1 MQANWQRA
9 KRMPSLRSI
18 LGKMG
23 TPRSKPSKKTIEGAK
38 EDFKTLVSEMT
49 SDLPMKKDETDG

>member
-23 TPRSKPSKKTIEGAK
+23 TPRSKPTKKTVEAAK
-38 EDFKTLVSEMT
+38 ADFKTLVSEMT
-49 SDLPMKKDETDG
+49 SDLNMKKDETDG

>member
-18 LGKMG
+18 LNKMG
-23 TPRSKPSKKTIEGAK
+23 TPRSKPTKKTVEAAK
-38 EDFKTLVSEMT
+38 AEFRTLVSEMT
-49 SDLPMKKDETDG
+49 SDLDMKKDETDG